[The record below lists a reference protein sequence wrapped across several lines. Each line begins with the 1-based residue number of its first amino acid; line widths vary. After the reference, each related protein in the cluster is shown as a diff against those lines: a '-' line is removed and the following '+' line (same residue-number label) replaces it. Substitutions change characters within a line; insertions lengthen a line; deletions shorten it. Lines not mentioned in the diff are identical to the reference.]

1 MIQHTKPSNASEMEG
16 SNNLSP
22 KALKI
27 SEAAIIEVLHK
38 ALRGFFIAFTTTNT
52 ILSLITQ
59 ASHQKQNSSKPNST
73 HNKNFKTLTKY
84 THKIQSLQNG

>member
-1 MIQHTKPSNASEMEG
+1 VEG

-38 ALRGFFIAFTTTNT
+38 ALRGFFIDFTTTNK
-52 ILSLITQ
+52 ILSLITKL
-59 ASHQKQNSSKPNST
+59 HIRNKIPKNPIEPITKISK
-73 HNKNFKTLTKY
+73 L
-84 THKIQSLQNG
+84 